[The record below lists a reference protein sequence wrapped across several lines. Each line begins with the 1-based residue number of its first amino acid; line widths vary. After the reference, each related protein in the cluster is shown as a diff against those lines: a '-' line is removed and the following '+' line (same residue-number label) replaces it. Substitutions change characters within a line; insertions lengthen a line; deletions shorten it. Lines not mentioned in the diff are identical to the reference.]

1 MFYHCQNESW
11 KLEVTRRKYFSV
23 CILIIASVSQQIP
36 GLSRTINLN
45 LKDFPEPKS
54 FSRTFQVLEILQ
66 KHCRTFQE
74 AWKPWFITDII
85 SRLIAQEQTT
95 AEQPQARGYNA
106 TFYTT
111 GIAEV

>member
-11 KLEVTRRKYFSV
+11 KLEVTRREYFSV

-54 FSRTFQVLEILQ
+54 FSETFQVLEILQ
-66 KHCRTFQE
+66 KDSRTFQE
-74 AWKPWFITDII
+74 VWEPCHIQETQTDM
-85 SRLIAQEQTT
+85 Q
-95 AEQPQARGYNA
+95 
-106 TFYTT
+106 
-111 GIAEV
+111 